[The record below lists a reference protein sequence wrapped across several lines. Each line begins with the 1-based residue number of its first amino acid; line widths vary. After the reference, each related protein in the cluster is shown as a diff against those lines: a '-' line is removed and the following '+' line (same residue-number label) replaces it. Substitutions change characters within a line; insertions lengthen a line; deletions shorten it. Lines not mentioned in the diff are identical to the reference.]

1 MDLLTLLTTAAR
13 TSYPWPL
20 CWGNA
25 LWAVIAYKAANN
37 KKDKPGRIFA
47 CLATFIMFTM
57 PANIF
62 TNLLLFGRTPT
73 ILMNAVAIPS
83 HLACFAVL
91 ELGGGSLMPI
101 LSGAYVLTFIDSFG
115 VLDNVTTAFNYMEEG
130 FETTGAPIYCVLI
143 GMMVNLAG
151 GLVRH
156 FAANGFAGGSKTF
169 DAKLG
174 GALLYSLAA
183 CSTYYWFAI
192 KRCDD
197 LAAARAGEKKFDAA
211 AFVGTCRDDTHLY
224 EALPLLAVAR
234 NAVLSLDLLPKGK
247 AKKA

>member
-1 MDLLTLLTTAAR
+1 MHEYGAAQ
-13 TSYPWPL
+13 
-20 CWGNA
+20 C
-25 LWAVIAYKAANN
+25 
-37 KKDKPGRIFA
+37 F
-47 CLATFIMFTM
+47 ATFIMFTM
-57 PANIF
+57 PANIL

-197 LAAARAGEKKFDAA
+197 LAAARAGGRSSTLRPSSATAA
-211 AFVGTCRDDTHLY
+211 TRLTCTRRCRCSPSRAPSSRSTSSRRARRRRRRGAGCDTGLHTHTEIY
-224 EALPLLAVAR
+224 ICITTAEAEPPGQR
-234 NAVLSLDLLPKGK
+234 GR
-247 AKKA
+247 

>member
-1 MDLLTLLTTAAR
+1 MHEYGAAQ
-13 TSYPWPL
+13 
-20 CWGNA
+20 C
-25 LWAVIAYKAANN
+25 
-37 KKDKPGRIFA
+37 F
-47 CLATFIMFTM
+47 ATFIMFTM
-57 PANIF
+57 PANIL

-174 GALLYSLAA
+174 GALLYSIAA

>member
-47 CLATFIMFTM
+47 CFATFIMFTM

-130 FETTGAPIYCVLI
+130 FEATGAPIYCVLI

-156 FAANGFAGGSKTF
+156 FAANGFSGGSKTF

-183 CSTYYWFAI
+183 C
-192 KRCDD
+192 
-197 LAAARAGEKKFDAA
+197 
-211 AFVGTCRDDTHLY
+211 
-224 EALPLLAVAR
+224 
-234 NAVLSLDLLPKGK
+234 
-247 AKKA
+247 